1 MIPFFR
7 KIRKKMA
14 DDNKPLKYMRY
25 AIGEIVL
32 VVIGILIALQ
42 INTWNNNY
50 NLTKKESA
58 ILIEMKTNLQSD
70 LIGLK
75 WDINKNKDLLLA
87 NQIVLNSLN
96 NGVYDDSLN
105 YYYAKIK
112 GNTVFVKNTSAY
124 ENLNSIGLD
133 IIKNDSL
140 RIKITSLYSVQYDY
154 IRYIEQIRDEKFQYE
169 KLIPQIL
176 ENLIRISESK
186 SQPINFSELSI
197 NNKFKETIKFNC
209 ELRTNVID
217 VYKNIEKL
225 INNLINDIELEIN
238 K

>member
-1 MIPFFR
+1 
-7 KIRKKMA
+7 MA